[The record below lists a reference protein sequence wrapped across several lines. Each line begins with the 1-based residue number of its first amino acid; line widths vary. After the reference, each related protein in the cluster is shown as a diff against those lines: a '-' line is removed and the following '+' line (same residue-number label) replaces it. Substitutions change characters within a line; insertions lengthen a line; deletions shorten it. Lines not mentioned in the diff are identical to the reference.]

1 MQHWIASHDD
11 AFVVTVRFFLNFFL
25 SFWGIFT
32 TTFICALSFQTKLF
46 SQKCVAICD
55 QIKNIAFKWEIKNK
69 KRIIRKF
76 NGTIILMINELRE
89 EKNQTTTYYLF
100 THIENVFNLWGMEC
114 RSNPFLSFCLCLY
127 FVVRMLYL
135 NVFFF
140 TNNQNYNTKL
150 CLVVLKGII
159 SYEKNI
165 QFRFSYCIG
174 LQTFLLL
181 YIKKLRSVARGLR
194 KMLGQKL
201 YTLLN
206 EKNRKILNQ
215 RKKHWETERPIIW
228 AIKNTCWKLHG
239 QFDPFLWLG

>member
-1 MQHWIASHDD
+1 MTHSLWLWD
-11 AFVVTVRFFLNFFL
+11 FFLLFFL
-25 SFWGIFT
+25 SFWAIFT
-32 TTFICALSFQTKLF
+32 TTFICALSFQAKLF

-55 QIKNIAFKWEIKNK
+55 QIKNITFKWEIKNK

-140 TNNQNYNTKL
+140 ASNQNYNTKL
-150 CLVVLKGII
+150 CLVVLKGIV
-159 SYEKNI
+159 SYKNI

-181 YIKKLRSVARGLR
+181 YFKKLCSVARGLR

-206 EKNRKILNQ
+206 KKKEKY
-215 RKKHWETERPIIW
+215 W
-228 AIKNTCWKLHG
+228 IKEKSNEK
-239 QFDPFLWLG
+239 QKDQ